1 MGRHLANAL
10 GLALRDTDTDVEQV
24 AGKSVAEV
32 FVDDGEPRFRELER
46 EAVVRA
52 LEEHLGVLALGGGAV
67 MDPLTEDA
75 LGRYRAR
82 GGVVVFLD
90 VTLSAAAPRVGLNQS
105 RPLLL
110 GNPRKQWLE
119 LMEARRAVYE
129 RVADHVVLTDDRG
142 PRGVAREIEERLG
155 R

>member
-1 MGRHLANAL
+1 VGRHLAQEL
-10 GLALRDTDTDVEQV
+10 RVELRDTDSDVERV
-24 AGKSVAEV
+24 AGKSVAEI

-46 EAVVRA
+46 DAVVQA
-52 LEEHLGVLALGGGAV
+52 LAGHSGVLALGGGAV
-67 MDPLTEDA
+67 MDPLTEDELA
-75 LGRYRAR
+75 RYRAQ

-119 LMEARRAVYE
+119 LMEARRGVYE